1 MEGCQNLVLALHQA
15 EEVHVEKE
23 TETERA
29 NSGLKGEHYDQSVY
43 SVTQSESQK
52 VTQA

>member
-1 MEGCQNLVLALHQA
+1 MCQDLELALHQVK
-15 EEVHVEKE
+15 EEHVEKV

-43 SVTQSESQK
+43 SVTESERQK
-52 VTQA
+52 VTQV